1 MHTVLKLEELID
13 ESTIIIIPEKTS
25 EFILESKKEFAYTS
39 DCKLVSLR
47 GRSYFLSEVIN
58 VFSIMTY
65 NQITYS

>member
-1 MHTVLKLEELID
+1 MHTDLKLEEFID

-25 EFILESKKEFAYTS
+25 EFILESLKEFANTS
-39 DCKLVSLR
+39 DFKLVMLS
-47 GRSYFLSEVIN
+47 GSSYFSSEFIN